1 MDDALRQFRA
11 AFPESACLDT
21 IMALR
26 FGGTAF
32 DCPACGRNGG
42 FVRDV
47 KHRAFAC
54 RACGHALYPC
64 VGTPFEPL
72 RIALSDWF
80 FAVKL
85 GSGRNGGPSA
95 RALQRRLGCPAGTA
109 RYMHDALKRL
119 AAADAAGPL
128 VGWYVAIAKRVGDG
142 GAAAASPTADPS
154 ALATQEAVAPVRA
167 RLRGHHLVAAASGL
181 IVVAAIGTAVLALR
195 QESATVPSDSAP
207 ALVAAP
213 TPPSI
218 LLSAVEDDLAAAQQA
233 VDFIEKEEPTI
244 VPQERADPIVT
255 SPGNANQ
262 ILTFGP
268 IKIRRHLVETI
279 VRAARVVG
287 ADPSLLMAV
296 ADKES
301 SFATEV
307 KAKTSSAT
315 GLYQFIESTWL
326 GAVKDFGAKHG
337 LAGEAALI
345 QRVDRRHVVADPG
358 ERARI
363 LDLRREPYL
372 SALLAAEMLKRDTL
386 RIERRI
392 GRPLT
397 GGEVYLV
404 HFLGPGG
411 AELFID
417 AMEGAPDRVAAE
429 LLPKPAEANR
439 PIFYDKAG
447 GTLSLAEVHK
457 KFEAMISVR
466 LARYREVKRIQ
477 AAVEPAPGKRVD

>member
-1 MDDALRQFRA
+1 
-11 AFPESACLDT
+11 
-21 IMALR
+21 
-26 FGGTAF
+26 
-32 DCPACGRNGG
+32 
-42 FVRDV
+42 
-47 KHRAFAC
+47 
-54 RACGHALYPC
+54 
-64 VGTPFEPL
+64 
-72 RIALSDWF
+72 
-80 FAVKL
+80 
-85 GSGRNGGPSA
+85 
-95 RALQRRLGCPAGTA
+95 
-109 RYMHDALKRL
+109 
-119 AAADAAGPL
+119 
-128 VGWYVAIAKRVGDG
+128 
-142 GAAAASPTADPS
+142 
-154 ALATQEAVAPVRA
+154 
-167 RLRGHHLVAAASGL
+167 
-181 IVVAAIGTAVLALR
+181 
-195 QESATVPSDSAP
+195 
-207 ALVAAP
+207 
-213 TPPSI
+213 
-218 LLSAVEDDLAAAQQA
+218 
-233 VDFIEKEEPTI
+233 
-244 VPQERADPIVT
+244 
-255 SPGNANQ
+255 
-262 ILTFGP
+262 
-268 IKIRRHLVETI
+268 IRRHLVETI

-326 GAVKDFGAKHG
+326 GVVKDFGAKHG
-337 LAGEAALI
+337 LAREAALI
-345 QRVDRRHVVADPG
+345 QRVDRRHVVADAD

-386 RIERRI
+386 RIQRRI

-466 LARYREVKRIQ
+466 LARYREVKGMQ
-477 AAVEPAPGKRVD
+477 ATVEQAPGKRDD